1 MTTNNIKT
9 KPTKAA
15 VMAEDNAGGICIAYL
30 DAGKPVYL
38 YHDADRAAQRDMW
51 AQIVAGNDPIAE
63 AWEGYT
69 GDEAAARYDDIES
82 CLDMYGFRGGAWRE
96 VVATWN
102 DVVGQIVYVDC
113 HTCISK

>member
-51 AQIVAGNDPIAE
+51 AAVVDGQDPIKDDWDGYKGEE
-63 AWEGYT
+63 AAAIYEEVECMLDLYGQEGYT
-69 GDEAAARYDDIES
+69 TI
-82 CLDMYGFRGGAWRE
+82 
-96 VVATWN
+96 ATWN
-102 DVVGQIVYVDC
+102 DAEGQRVYREG
-113 HTCISK
+113 HPCIAR